1 MSVAQLAGT
10 IGSGLVVGALLN
22 EVTRDEP
29 KQKPN
34 QGPDTASERST
45 SFCKN
50 AATGFVGIVAGVSLM
65 GAFGDALQKPFAPPA
80 PAPLAPTP
88 QVAATTGTPTPG
100 LNPFLNGPSFTPGFM
115 G

>member
-1 MSVAQLAGT
+1 MSVAQFAGT
-10 IGSGLVVGALLN
+10 VGGGLVVGAMLN
-22 EVTRDEP
+22 EIMRDDP
-29 KQKPN
+29 KPKPN

-45 SFCKN
+45 SFSKN

-80 PAPLAPTP
+80 PAP
-88 QVAATTGTPTPG
+88 VAATPQLAATTAAPTPG